1 MQVGLKTKLALLLAL
16 LAVASLSMGCMQQ
29 KTAQNLKTPKPS
41 ATSTTTAKTTSTA
54 NVTQLEK
61 DINTTLDNVNQLLN
75 QLNDIGNINFTV

>member
-29 KTAQNLKTPKPS
+29 KTAQNLKAPKPA
-41 ATSTTTAKTTSTA
+41 ATSTTTSKTTSTA

-61 DINTTLDNVNQLLN
+61 DINATLSNVNQLLN
-75 QLNDIGNINFTV
+75 QLNDIENINFTV

>member
-29 KTAQNLKTPKPS
+29 KTTQNLKAPKPT
-41 ATSTTTAKTTSTA
+41 ATATTAAKTTSAA

-75 QLNDIGNINFTV
+75 QLNDIENINFTV